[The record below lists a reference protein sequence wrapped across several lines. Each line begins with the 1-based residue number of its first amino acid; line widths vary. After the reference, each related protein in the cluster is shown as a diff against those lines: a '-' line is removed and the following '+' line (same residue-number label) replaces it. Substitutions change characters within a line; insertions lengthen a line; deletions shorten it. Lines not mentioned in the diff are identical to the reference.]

1 MQLKLKGKNINVKI
15 TRYGCTKKHRPF
27 DHLKKMIRI
36 HFINKI
42 KSQILLNFNISTIVP
57 NEFSLKDLFY
67 F

>member
-1 MQLKLKGKNINVKI
+1 MQFKLKSKNINVKI
-15 TRYGCTKKHRPF
+15 TRYGCAKKHSSF

-57 NEFSLKDLFY
+57 NEFSLKDLF
-67 F
+67 